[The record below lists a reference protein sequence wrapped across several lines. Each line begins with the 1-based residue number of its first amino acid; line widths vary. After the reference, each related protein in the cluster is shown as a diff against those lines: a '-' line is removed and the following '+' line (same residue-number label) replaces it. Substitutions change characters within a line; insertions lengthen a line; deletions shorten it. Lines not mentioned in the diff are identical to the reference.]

1 MEKVDLRKPL
11 NQISEDDEI
20 YSKFIL
26 AAANLTVA
34 NIDIRDD
41 EYSNSGMLNVKL
53 NKTRSNNES
62 VS

>member
-20 YSKFIL
+20 YSKLIL